1 MHFLHSYLLIINGLQ
16 RCEGCEGRFETFSF
30 LVFMESYIYTGTGL
44 GCTTDAVTVC
54 LYLAR
59 YKFRNIE
66 GFHQIVVMTDV
77 PLG

>member
-1 MHFLHSYLLIINGLQ
+1 MKDVKADLRL
-16 RCEGCEGRFETFSF
+16 FSF

-44 GCTTDAVTVC
+44 GCATDAVTVC